1 MNRPLLLDR
10 WKITD
15 AELTQIVDDNPS
27 LRGFML
33 GYIGEYKLKNL
44 LLSDPRVT
52 NLIKPDDQ
60 KRGAGSKNDMTITY
74 RERIFTVE
82 VKSLQ
87 TNSIKKDIHGK
98 MTGTIQV
105 DASDKRPVTL
115 PDGSKV
121 ETTCLLKG
129 EFDLLAL
136 NLFQFNETWDFAF
149 ILNRN
154 LPTTT
159 SRKYNEYQQQ
169 HLLST
174 AIKVTFP
181 LEHPYVNDPFIL
193 LDRLVDSSD

>member
-10 WKITD
+10 WKISE

-33 GYIGEYKLKNL
+33 GYIGEYKLRNL
-44 LLSDPRVT
+44 LISDMRVT
-52 NLIKPDDQ
+52 NLIKPDDH
-60 KRGAGSKNDMTITY
+60 KRDAGSKNDMMITY
-74 RERIFTVE
+74 RDHIFTVE

-87 TNSIKKDIHGK
+87 TNSIKKDINGR

-105 DASDKRPVTL
+105 DASDRRPVIL

-136 NLFQFNETWDFAF
+136 NLFQFNESWNFGF
-149 ILNRN
+149 ILNRD

-169 HLLST
+169 HLLATS
-174 AIKVTFP
+174 IKVTFP
-181 LEHPYVNDPFIL
+181 LEFPYVSDPFIL
-193 LDRLVDSSD
+193 LDSLIDSFD